1 MCGAF
6 RIFATE
12 ILTKVF
18 IIRNLGFIEVILY
31 YCKKEKQR
39 RI

>member
-1 MCGAF
+1 MCEAF

-18 IIRNLGFIEVILY
+18 IIRNLGFFGVILY
-31 YCKKEKQR
+31 YCKKEKQK

>member
-31 YCKKEKQR
+31 YCKKEK
-39 RI
+39 